1 MRQFF
6 KFMFASML
14 GTLLVGLVML
24 VLFIGFIAAVGSA
37 FSLESRSTTVQD
49 NTVLRISL
57 DQQVLDRA
65 PNDPF
70 NFDYGPFKITSKL
83 GLDNMLEGLE
93 KAKHDDRIKGV
104 FLDLGMVNAGFT
116 TVKEIRDKLL
126 EFKAESGKPVLA
138 FADMYTQKSYFLA
151 SAADGVYMVPQG
163 DLDFRGLQSEM
174 MFYT

>member
-49 NTVLRISL
+49 NTVFRISL

-65 PNDPF
+65 PN
-70 NFDYGPFKITSKL
+70 
-83 GLDNMLEGLE
+83 
-93 KAKHDDRIKGV
+93 
-104 FLDLGMVNAGFT
+104 
-116 TVKEIRDKLL
+116 
-126 EFKAESGKPVLA
+126 
-138 FADMYTQKSYFLA
+138 
-151 SAADGVYMVPQG
+151 
-163 DLDFRGLQSEM
+163 
-174 MFYT
+174 